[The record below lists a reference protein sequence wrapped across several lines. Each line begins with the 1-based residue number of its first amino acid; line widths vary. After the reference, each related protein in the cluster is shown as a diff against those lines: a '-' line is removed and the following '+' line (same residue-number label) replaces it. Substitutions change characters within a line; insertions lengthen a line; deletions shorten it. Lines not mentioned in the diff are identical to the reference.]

1 MKFTCSAEINLPVK
15 RVSALFNDPNNLE
28 RWQEGFISYEHIRGV
43 PGEPGAKSRIT
54 ILHGKHHIVLTE
66 TIIFKNLPFEL
77 DALYEHEHMVNTL
90 ANRFISLTENKT
102 RYEAQVEYQKFIG
115 FMPKM
120 MALLMPGMFK
130 RQTQKWVNRFKA
142 FAEKEGKP
150 LNKG

>member
-28 RWQEGFISYEHIRGV
+28 RWQEGFISHQHLRGI
-43 PGEPGAKSRIT
+43 PGEAGAKSRIT
-54 ILHGKHHIVLTE
+54 ILHRNRRMILIE

-77 DALYEHEHMVNTL
+77 DALYEQEHMVNTL
-90 ANRFISLTENKT
+90 ANRFISINENKT
-102 RYEAQVEYQKFIG
+102 QYEAQVEYIKFIG
-115 FMPKM
+115 FMPKL

-142 FAEKEGKP
+142 FAEKEGRP
-150 LNKG
+150 WNR

>member
-1 MKFTCSAEINLPVK
+1 MKFTCTAEINLPVK

-28 RWQEGFISYEHIRGV
+28 RWQEGFISHQHLRGI
-43 PGEPGAKSRIT
+43 PGEPGAKSRIS
-54 ILHGKHHIVLTE
+54 ILRRNRRIVVIE

-77 DALYEHEHMVNTL
+77 NALYEHEHMVNTL
-90 ANRFISLTENKT
+90 SNRFNSLSESKT
-102 RYEAQVEYQKFIG
+102 RYEAQVEYVKFIG

-120 MALLMPGMFK
+120 MALLMPWMFK

-150 LNKG
+150 LNRR